1 MLHVWL
7 GNLLRKLI
15 PASHIAL
22 AIFGLLPFR
31 QRRTCAWTPL
41 SIRIS
46 YLPFNGP
53 GELDQHY
60 VLCAGETTSRL
71 GNQEL
76 PRFHFFFASHVSLSA
91 LYITNTPP
99 SRGYLTQTPR
109 FLSLIYPLNG
119 SIGNSTYLPY
129 FVHLQF
135 PAVYIWHDLTPQ
147 LTCVAPKV
155 QVVEESGDLAGDTKR
170 KHRE

>member
-76 PRFHFFFASHVSLSA
+76 PRFHFFL
-91 LYITNTPP
+91 L
-99 SRGYLTQTPR
+99 LMC
-109 FLSLIYPLNG
+109 LYPLYT
-119 SIGNSTYLPY
+119 SRTPLLLEDTLPKPPVFCPFLPLEWEYWQLYLPTLLCTSSIPRRL
-129 FVHLQF
+129 HLAR
-135 PAVYIWHDLTPQ
+135 PHPTTDM
-147 LTCVAPKV
+147 CG
-155 QVVEESGDLAGDTKR
+155 S
-170 KHRE
+170 